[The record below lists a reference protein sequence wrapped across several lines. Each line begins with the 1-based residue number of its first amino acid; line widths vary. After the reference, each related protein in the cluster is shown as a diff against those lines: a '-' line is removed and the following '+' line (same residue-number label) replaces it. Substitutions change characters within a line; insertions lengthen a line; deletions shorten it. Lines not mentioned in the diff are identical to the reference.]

1 LALLLL
7 LPQVLMPVLKPV
19 CSERK
24 SSPEPKACSERKV
37 LPEPKACFE
46 QKDLPELKASTKGVP
61 LLC

>member
-7 LPQVLMPVLKPV
+7 LPPVLKPV
-19 CSERK
+19 CSELK
-24 SSPEPKACSERKV
+24 SSPELKACSERKV

-46 QKDLPELKASTKGVP
+46 QKDSPELKASTKGVP